1 MKIVSSFRD
10 YYDKVQ
16 GILPGSEPVYIRRQR
31 IIFRDLQAAF
41 IIIVSFLCGCA
52 TSANRVISHAT
63 DNNLAVI
70 PDQAII
76 QNELKNRA
84 LIIGTV
90 AMDVQK
96 LRPKNEHPFPD
107 EAYTAL
113 LHHQLITAFESGSLS
128 EGSQPPYVVNVSIE
142 DMRFTPGM
150 FLIPKPSILKSRME
164 IIRPD
169 ETKVMSGSIRST
181 DMNGFILPLFFGGT
195 SAWIFIPTTGSNIM
209 AHKNLFPAMAV
220 LITKIAAGL
229 KEGKSLEEIILV
241 PNDDRP
247 SPQADYIVEHNDLGL
262 HTLTSKETER
272 IAGIKLSDFT
282 SDDNQGISP
291 TREGNSDNAHK

>member
-1 MKIVSSFRD
+1 L
-10 YYDKVQ
+10 Y
-16 GILPGSEPVYIRRQR
+16 
-31 IIFRDLQAAF
+31 
-41 IIIVSFLCGCA
+41 GCA

-76 QNELKNRA
+76 QKELKDRA
-84 LIIGTV
+84 LIIGAV

-96 LRPKNEHPFPD
+96 LRPKSEHPFPD
-107 EAYTAL
+107 DAYTAL
-113 LHHQLITAFESGSLS
+113 LHHQLITAFKSGGLS

-142 DMRFTPGM
+142 DMRFTSGR
-150 FLIPKPSILKSRME
+150 FLIPNPSILKSRME

-181 DMNGFILPLFFGGT
+181 DMSEIILPFFFGGIA
-195 SAWIFIPTTGSNIM
+195 AWICIPSTGSNIM

-220 LITKIAAGL
+220 LITKIAVGL
-229 KEGKSLEEIILV
+229 KDGKTLEEIILI
-241 PNDDRP
+241 PGDDRP

-262 HTLTSKETER
+262 HTLTTKETEE

-282 SDDNQGISP
+282 SNDSQGISP
-291 TREGNSDNAHK
+291 TGEVDSDNALK

>member
-1 MKIVSSFRD
+1 MIVSYFQ
-10 YYDKVQ
+10 Q
-16 GILPGSEPVYIRRQR
+16 GGKKLKRF
-31 IIFRDLQAAF
+31 IFRDLQAAF
-41 IIIVSFLCGCA
+41 IIMASFLFGCA

-63 DNNLAVI
+63 DSNLAVI

-84 LIIGTV
+84 FIIGTV
-90 AMDVQK
+90 AMDIQK
-96 LRPKNEHPFPD
+96 LRPENEHPFPD

-113 LHHQLITAFESGSLS
+113 LRHQLITAFKAGSLS
-128 EGSQPPYVVNVSIE
+128 EGSQPPYVINVAIE
-142 DMRFTPGM
+142 DMRFTSGW
-150 FLIPKPSILKSRME
+150 FLIPNPSILKSRME

-181 DMNGFILPLFFGGT
+181 DMHGFILPLIFGGT
-195 SAWIFIPTTGSNIM
+195 SGMIFIPTTGSNIM
-209 AHKNLFPAMAV
+209 AHKNLFPAMAI
-220 LITKIAAGL
+220 LITKIADGL
-229 KEGKSLEEIILV
+229 KDGKTLEEIILI

-272 IAGIKLSDFT
+272 IAGIKLSDFA
-282 SDDNQGISP
+282 SDDSQGIRP
-291 TREGNSDNAHK
+291 TGEGDSDNALK